1 MFFLRRAQ
9 SRQSIALLY
18 FDIGQKVAWLD
29 AFGRELHRAQKYL
42 AHQAL
47 CGLLAFRGNVENVR
61 IVDRSARV
69 VRIVVEICG
78 KDVARRS
85 VGQYPRFASE
95 LSRLPLRVPFVEL
108 VAIFDV
114 GVGTELPALL
124 NLLDGAASVIQ
135 LIQVSLCQSHVGTQ
149 GLN

>member
-18 FDIGQKVAWLD
+18 FDIGQNVAWLD
-29 AFGRELHRAQKYL
+29 AFGRELYRAQKYL
-42 AHQAL
+42 AHQFL

-61 IVDRSARV
+61 IVDRGARV
-69 VRIVVEICG
+69 VRVVVEIRG

-85 VGQYPRFASE
+85 IGQYPRFARE
-95 LSRLPLRVPFVEL
+95 LDHLPLRVPFIEL

-114 GVGTELPALL
+114 SVRTELPALL
-124 NLLDGAASVIQ
+124 DLLDGAASVA
-135 LIQVSLCQSHVGTQ
+135 
-149 GLN
+149 